1 MRGGAAL
8 LMAMAVLALCA
19 AAAWMVH
26 RAVLRDLAMEGEAL
40 RGAWAAL
47 AADSAEVW
55 FLEEGWKALP
65 LAPAQEE
72 GGDAGAGLALP
83 VLPWVFPREPAQDGE
98 VRARFLGPSSRW
110 PGTRLWRLTVVGR
123 VRGPRAFVQ
132 TREVYVTIPD
142 ERGPPTKRA
151 WRILR

>member
-26 RAVLRDLAMEGEAL
+26 RAVLRDVAMEGEAL

-47 AADSAEVW
+47 AADSAEAW
-55 FLEEGWKALP
+55 FLKEGWKALP
-65 LAPAQEE
+65 PAPAQEE
-72 GGDAGAGLALP
+72 GWDPRAGLVLP
-83 VLPWVFPREPAQDGE
+83 VPPGIFPREPAQDAE

-110 PGTRLWRLTVVGR
+110 PGSGLWRLTVVGR
-123 VRGPRAFVQ
+123 VRGPRPFVQ

-151 WRILR
+151 WRIVR

>member
-47 AADSAEVW
+47 AADSAEAW
-55 FLEEGWKALP
+55 FMEEGWKALP
-65 LAPAQEE
+65 AQEE
-72 GGDAGAGLALP
+72 EGRDAGLALP
-83 VLPWVFPREPAQDGE
+83 VPPGVFPREPAQDGE

-110 PGTRLWRLTVVGR
+110 PGSGLWCLTVVGR
-123 VRGPRAFVQ
+123 ALGPRPFVQ

-142 ERGPPTKRA
+142 VRGPPTKRA
-151 WRILR
+151 WRIVR

>member
-26 RAVLRDLAMEGEAL
+26 RAVLRDVAMEGEAL

-47 AADSAEVW
+47 AADSAEAW
-55 FLEEGWKALP
+55 FLEEGWKDLP
-65 LAPAQEE
+65 PPPAQAAEE
-72 GGDAGAGLALP
+72 GWDPGPALP
-83 VLPWVFPREPAQDGE
+83 VPPWVFPREPAQDGE

-110 PGTRLWRLTVVGR
+110 PGSGLWRLTVVGR
-123 VRGPRAFVQ
+123 ALGPRPFVQ
-132 TREVYVTIPD
+132 TREVYVTVPD
-142 ERGPPTKRA
+142 ERGPPTRRA